1 MMSCRESRAPAS
13 SWLLLVVVYESLV
26 VSREVETAS
35 GDETSGEVDS
45 GGGVSGEWPVSD
57 GRGLPC
63 AGVHGERLGRPEL
76 STEGDEVR
84 GLGELHDTGE
94 DFGHE
99 AGGLRGLREA

>member
-1 MMSCRESRAPAS
+1 MMSCRESRGPGS

-35 GDETSGEVDS
+35 GDDTSGEVDS
-45 GGGVSGEWPVSD
+45 GGGVSGERAVSD
-57 GRGLPC
+57 GRGLAC

-76 STEGDEVR
+76 STEGEEVRR
-84 GLGELHDTGE
+84 GLGELHETGE

-99 AGGLRGLREA
+99 AAGGL